1 MSIQDVQDVQ
11 SLTNQYM
18 TRLAFAKEYKIPYTI
33 VTDRV
38 RRGEIALHFVDERVM
53 INVAE
58 ALKACERKP
67 RNSRAKVVTLSL
79 FD

>member
-1 MSIQDVQDVQ
+1 MSIQDGQ
-11 SLTNQYM
+11 SFTNRYM

-67 RNSRAKVVTLSL
+67 RNNRARVVTLSL